1 MDKIKKIIEKAQNTM
16 RKTLLNL
23 LAVTVGFLAGTLEGN
38 TCTNVIITRGASRD
52 GSVLVSY
59 AADSHYLFGELYY
72 HPAQDWK
79 PGTMLQIYE
88 WDTNRHLGEIEQVP
102 HTYQTVGNMNEFQV
116 IITETTWGGRPEL
129 EDKSGGID
137 YGSLIYIALQ
147 RAKTARE
154 AIDVI
159 VDLANTHGYCSEGET
174 FSIADKNEAWIMELV
189 GKGMNMKNGKNLNK
203 GIVWVAM
210 RVPDGAICGH
220 ANQARIGK
228 FPLDDPDNCLYAPDV
243 ISLARRK
250 GWFEGLDSE
259 FSFKK
264 AYCPA
269 DFGTVRGCDARV
281 WSAFNIL
288 TDGWFSFYDEDG
300 KAVTRDAFSY
310 LDYVMGNDLEGDF
323 PLFVYPRKKAG
334 VKEVADVMRDHFEG
348 TPMDMTQDIGA
359 GGNALPYRWR
369 PMEFTYD
376 GKTYVNE
383 RAIATQQT
391 GFWMVGQARNYV
403 PDVVGGILWFGT
415 DDAATSYLT
424 PIYTSTTKVPDC
436 FREGNG
442 DLLHYSNTASFW
454 INNRISN
461 ACYKMYNVMA
471 PYVRDRID
479 YFEIDQMERRTHSV
493 DSMAVVMYNQVAV
506 KLQKKLSSKHD
517 VMVSRRPFAAV
528 VKYVTDYTVK
538 TAQDQFEAWRTL
550 EEELLVKFMDGNVKP
565 QNDDGTF
572 KHSEYSDGIPEKVE
586 WPGYT
591 ELWKETVAQEH
602 GDVIIVPEETN
613 NQ

>member
-1 MDKIKKIIEKAQNTM
+1 MG
-16 RKTLLNL
+16 KTFLKL
-23 LAVTVGFLAGTLEGN
+23 LAVAAALVAGTLEGN
-38 TCTNVIITRGASRD
+38 TCTNVIITRGATTD

-72 HPAQDWK
+72 KPAMDWA
-79 PGTMLQIYE
+79 PGSMLQIYD
-88 WDTNRHLGEIEQVP
+88 WDTHKHLGEIEQVP

-129 EDKSGGID
+129 EDKRGGID

-147 RAKTARE
+147 RAKSARE

-159 VDLANTHGYCSEGET
+159 VNLANTYGYASEGES

-189 GKGMNMKNGKNLNK
+189 GKGMRIKNNVNLDK
-203 GIVWVAM
+203 GIVWVA
-210 RVPDGAICGH
+210 RRIPDGAICAH
-220 ANQARIGK
+220 ANQARIGT

-243 ISLARRK
+243 ITLARRK
-250 GWFEGLDSE
+250 GWFDGPDSE

-264 AYCPA
+264 AYCPI
-269 DFGTVRGCDARV
+269 DFGAARGCDARA
-281 WSAFNIL
+281 WAAFNIL
-288 TDGWFSFYDEDG
+288 TDGWFSFYDEKG
-300 KAVTRDAFSY
+300 SPVTRDAYSY
-310 LDYVMGNDLEGDF
+310 LDYVMGKDLSADF
-323 PLFVYPRKKAG
+323 PLWVFPRKKAG
-334 VKEVADVMRDHFEG
+334 VKELADVMRDHFEG

-369 PMEFTYD
+369 PMEFSFD

-424 PIYTSTTKVPDC
+424 PIYTSITRVPEC

-442 DLLHYSNTASFW
+442 DLLHYSPTASFW
-454 INNRISN
+454 VNNRISN
-461 ACYKMYNVMA
+461 ACYKMYNIMA
-471 PYVRDRID
+471 PYVRAKADA
-479 YFEIDQMERRTHSV
+479 FERDQMERRTHSV
-493 DSMAVVMYNQVAV
+493 DSMAVVMYNEVAI
-506 KLQKKLSSKHD
+506 KLQKKLSSKKD
-517 VMVSRRPFAAV
+517 VMVSRTPFAGI
-528 VKYVTDYTVK
+528 VKYVTDYSVK
-538 TAQDQFEAWRTL
+538 TAQDQFARWQEL
-550 EEELLVKFMDGNVKP
+550 EVELLLKFMDGNVKP
-565 QNDDGTF
+565 QNPDGSF
-572 KHSEYSDGIPEKVE
+572 KHSEYSEGIPQKIE

-602 GDVIIVPEETN
+602 GETIQVPAK
-613 NQ
+613 

>member
-1 MDKIKKIIEKAQNTM
+1 M
-16 RKTLLNL
+16 RNSLLKVLVATSAL
-23 LAVTVGFLAGTLEGN
+23 LFALDASP
-38 TCTNVIITRGASRD
+38 CTNVIISRGASQD

-59 AADSHYLFGELYY
+59 AADSHTIYGELYY
-72 HPAQDWK
+72 KPARDWK
-79 PGTMLQIYE
+79 PGSTLQIYD
-88 WDTNRHLGEIEQVP
+88 WDTFKPLAAIEQVP

-129 EDKSGGID
+129 EDKNGGID
-137 YGSLIYIALQ
+137 YGSLIYVALQ
-147 RAKTARE
+147 RSRTARE

-159 VDLANTHGYCSEGET
+159 VDLANNYGYASEGET

-189 GKGMNMKNGKNLNK
+189 GKGMNIRNGVNTQK

-210 RVPDGAICGH
+210 RVPDGAICAH

-228 FPLDDPDNCLYAPDV
+228 FPLNDPENCLYAPDV
-243 ISLARRK
+243 ISFARRK
-250 GWFEGLDSE
+250 GYFEGTDEE

-269 DFGTVRGCDARV
+269 DFGMVRGCDARA
-281 WSAFNIL
+281 WSAYNIL
-288 TDGWFSFYDEDG
+288 TDGWFSFYDDKG
-300 KAVTRDAFSY
+300 NAVTRDAYSY
-310 LDYVMGNDLEGDF
+310 LDYVMGRDLEADM
-323 PLFVYPRKKAG
+323 PLFVFPRKKVG
-334 VKEVADVMRDHFEG
+334 VKDVADVMRDHFEG

-369 PMEFTYD
+369 PMEFTVE

-424 PIYTSTTKVPDC
+424 PIYTSVTEVPEC

-442 DLLHYSNTASFW
+442 DRLHYSPTASFW

-461 ACYKMYNVMA
+461 ACYKMYNHMA
-471 PYVRDRID
+471 PYVRTRID
-479 YFEIDQMERRTHSV
+479 AFEREQMERRTHSV

-506 KLQKKLSSKHD
+506 KLQRKLESRRD
-517 VMVSRRPFAAV
+517 VMVSSAPFAKI
-528 VKYVTDYTVK
+528 VKYVTD
-538 TAQDQFEAWRTL
+538 FTL
-550 EEELLVKFMDGNVKP
+550 ETANNQFADWQNLEVELLVKFMDGNVVP
-565 QNDDGTF
+565 QDENGAF
-572 KHSEYSDGIPEKVE
+572 KASEYSSGQPAKVE
-586 WPGYT
+586 HPGYT
-591 ELWKETVAQEH
+591 DLWKETVAQEH
-602 GDVIIVPEETN
+602 GTNIRVP
-613 NQ
+613 

>member
-1 MDKIKKIIEKAQNTM
+1 MRNLLLKASVAAAF
-16 RKTLLNL
+16 TLL
-23 LAVTVGFLAGTLEGN
+23 ASAEGN
-38 TCTNVIITRGASRD
+38 TCTNVIVSRGASMD

-79 PGTMLQIYE
+79 LGEVLKVYD
-88 WDTNRHLGEIEQVP
+88 WDTNRYLGEIDQVE
-102 HTYQTVGNMNEFQV
+102 HTYQTVGNMNEHQL

-129 EDKSGGID
+129 EDKKGGID
-137 YGSLIYIALQ
+137 YGSLIYITLQ

-159 VDLANTHGYCSEGET
+159 VKLANEYGYASEGET

-189 GKGMNMKNGKNLNK
+189 GKGMNIRNNVNMNK

-210 RVPDGAICGH
+210 RVPDGAICAH

-228 FPLDDPDNCLYAPDV
+228 FPLNDPDNCLYAPDV
-243 ISLARRK
+243 ISFARRK
-250 GWFEGLDSE
+250 GCFDGADSE

-269 DFGTVRGCDARV
+269 DFGTVRGCDARA

-288 TDGWFSFYDEDG
+288 TNGWFSFYDEDG
-300 KAVTRDAFSY
+300 NAVTRDAYSY
-310 LDYVMGNDLEGDF
+310 LDYVMGENLEGDF
-323 PLFVYPRKKAG
+323 PLFVYPRKKIS
-334 VKEVADVMRDHFEG
+334 VKDVADVMRDHFEG

-369 PMEFTYD
+369 PMEFKVED
-376 GKTYVNE
+376 RTYVNE

-424 PIYTSTTKVPDC
+424 PIYTSITKVPDC
-436 FREGNG
+436 FRVGNG
-442 DLLHYSNTASFW
+442 DLLHYSPTSSFW

-471 PYVRDRID
+471 PYVRARADA
-479 YFEIDQMERRTHSV
+479 FELDQMFRKTHTV
-493 DSMAVVMYNQVAV
+493 DSMAVVMYNEVAV
-506 KLQKKLSSKHD
+506 KMQKKLSSKGD
-517 VMVSRRPFAAV
+517 VMISRKPFQKLI
-528 VKYVTDYTVK
+528 KYVTDYSVN
-538 TAQDQFEAWRTL
+538 TAQRQFADWSKL
-550 EEELLVKFMDGNVKP
+550 EVELLVKFMDGNVKP
-565 QNDDGTF
+565 QNEDGSF
-572 KHSEYSDGIPEKVE
+572 KHSEHSQGIPESVE

-591 ELWKETVAQEH
+591 ELWKQTVAQEH
-602 GDVIIVPEETN
+602 GETIRVPDE
-613 NQ
+613 

>member
-1 MDKIKKIIEKAQNTM
+1 MEKGQNIV
-16 RKTLLNL
+16 KVFLVV
-23 LAVTVGFLAGTLEGN
+23 LAILAGAVEGN
-38 TCTNVIITRGASRD
+38 TCTNVLISRGASKD

-72 HPAQDWK
+72 KPAADWN
-79 PGTMLQIYE
+79 PGSMLKIYD
-88 WDTNRHLGEIEQVP
+88 WDSNRYLGEIEQVP
-102 HTYQTVGNMNEFQV
+102 HTFQTVGNMNEYQV

-129 EDKSGGID
+129 EDRKGGID

-154 AIDVI
+154 AINVI
-159 VDLANTHGYCSEGET
+159 VELANKYGYASEGET
-174 FSIADKNEAWIMELV
+174 FSIADKHEAWIMELI
-189 GKGMNMKNGKNLNK
+189 GKGMNIRNGINMSK

-210 RVPDGAICGH
+210 KVPDGAICAH

-228 FPLDDPDNCLYAPDV
+228 FPLNDPENCLYAPDV
-243 ISLARRK
+243 ISFARRK
-250 GWFEGLDSE
+250 GYFDGENED

-264 AYCPA
+264 AYCPV
-269 DFGTVRGCDARV
+269 DFGTVRGCDARA

-288 TDGWFSFYDEDG
+288 TDGWFSFYDEKG
-300 KAVTRDAFSY
+300 NPVTRDAYGY
-310 LDYVMGNDLEGDF
+310 LDYVLGKNLDGDF
-323 PLFVYPRKKAG
+323 PLFVFPRKKVG
-334 VKEVADVMRDHFEG
+334 VKELADVMRDHFEG

-369 PMEFTYD
+369 PMEFEWD

-415 DDAATSYLT
+415 DDAATSYLS
-424 PIYTSTTKVPDC
+424 PIYTSITKVPEC

-442 DLLHYSNTASFW
+442 DLLHYSSTASFW
-454 INNRISN
+454 LNNRVSN
-461 ACYKMYNVMA
+461 ACYKMYNIMA
-471 PYVRDRID
+471 PYVRAKADA
-479 YFEIDQMERRTHSV
+479 FELDQIEHRTHSV
-493 DSMAVVMYNQVAV
+493 DSMAVVMYNEIVI
-506 KLQKKLSSKHD
+506 KLQKKLSQKGD
-517 VMVSRRPFAAV
+517 VIVSGQPYAKIT
-528 VKYVTDYTVK
+528 KYITKYTVE
-538 TAQDQFEAWRTL
+538 TAQNQFEAWEKL

-565 QNDDGTF
+565 QNPDGSF
-572 KHSEYSDGIPEKVE
+572 KHSEYSTRIPLKVE

-602 GDVIIVPEETN
+602 GEVIQVPE
-613 NQ
+613 

>member
-1 MDKIKKIIEKAQNTM
+1 MK
-16 RKTLLNL
+16 KTLLKA
-23 LAVTVGFLAGTLEGN
+23 LAVAAAVMFSAAEGY
-38 TCTNVIITRGASRD
+38 TCTNVIVTSGASRD

-59 AADSHYLFGELYY
+59 AADSHYLFGELY
-72 HPAQDWK
+72 HHIAADWPAGSMLKIYDW
-79 PGTMLQIYE
+79 
-88 WDTNRHLGEIEQVP
+88 DSNRYLGEIEQVL
-102 HTYQTVGNMNEFQV
+102 HTYQTVGNMNEHQV

-129 EDKSGGID
+129 EDKKGGID

-159 VDLANTHGYCSEGET
+159 VELANRYGYASEGET
-174 FSIADKNEAWIMELV
+174 FSIADKKEAWIMELI
-189 GKGMNMKNGKNLNK
+189 GKGMNVKNGVNLQK

-210 RVPDGAICGH
+210 RVPDGAICAH

-243 ISLARRK
+243 ITFARKK
-250 GWFEGLDSE
+250 GYFDGLDSE

-264 AYCPA
+264 AYAPI

-288 TDGWFSFYDEDG
+288 TDGWFSFYDQDG
-300 KAVTRDAFSY
+300 RPVTRDAYAY
-310 LDYVMGNDLEGDF
+310 LDYVMGQNLDGDL
-323 PLFVYPRKKAG
+323 PLWVYPRKTIT
-334 VKEVADVMRDHFEG
+334 VKQVADVMRDHFEG

-369 PMEFTYD
+369 PMEFTFD

-391 GFWMVGQARNYV
+391 GFWMVGQARKYV

-424 PIYTSTTKVPDC
+424 PIYTSTTEVPDC

-442 DLLHYSNTASFW
+442 DLLHYSPTASFW

-471 PYVRDRID
+471 PYVRERADA
-479 YFEIDQMERRTHSV
+479 FETDQMDRRTHSV
-493 DSMAVVMYNQVAV
+493 DSMAVVLYNQVAI
-506 KLQKKLSSKHD
+506 KMQERAAKGKGQSS
-517 VMVSRRPFAAV
+517 RPFAKV
-528 VKYVTDYTVK
+528 IKYVTDYTVK
-538 TAQDQFEAWRTL
+538 TAQDQFKAWSAL
-550 EEELLVKFMDGNVKP
+550 ETELLVKFMDGNVKP
-565 QNDDGTF
+565 QNPDGSF
-572 KHSEYSDGIPEKVE
+572 KHSEHSTGIPEKIE

-602 GDVIIVPEETN
+602 GEVIQVPE
-613 NQ
+613 

>member
-1 MDKIKKIIEKAQNTM
+1 MRNLLLKASVAAAF
-16 RKTLLNL
+16 TLL
-23 LAVTVGFLAGTLEGN
+23 ASAEGN
-38 TCTNVIITRGASRD
+38 TCTNVIVSRGASMD

-79 PGTMLQIYE
+79 LGEVLKVYD
-88 WDTNRHLGEIEQVP
+88 WDTNRYLGEIDQVE
-102 HTYQTVGNMNEFQV
+102 HTYQTVGNMNEHQL

-129 EDKSGGID
+129 EDKKGGID
-137 YGSLIYIALQ
+137 YGSLIYITLQ

-159 VDLANTHGYCSEGET
+159 VKLANEYGYASEGET

-189 GKGMNMKNGKNLNK
+189 GKGMNIRNNVNMNK

-210 RVPDGAICGH
+210 RVPDGAICAH

-228 FPLDDPDNCLYAPDV
+228 FPLNDPDNCLYAPDV
-243 ISLARRK
+243 ISFARRK
-250 GWFEGLDSE
+250 GYFDGADSE

-269 DFGTVRGCDARV
+269 DFGTVRGCDARA

-288 TDGWFSFYDEDG
+288 TNGWFSFYDEDG
-300 KAVTRDAFSY
+300 NAVTRDAYSY
-310 LDYVMGNDLEGDF
+310 LDYVMGENLEGDF
-323 PLFVYPRKKAG
+323 PLFVYPRKKIS
-334 VKEVADVMRDHFEG
+334 VKDVADVMRDHYEG

-369 PMEFTYD
+369 PMEFKVED
-376 GKTYVNE
+376 RTYVNE

-424 PIYTSTTKVPDC
+424 PIYTSITRVPDC
-436 FREGNG
+436 FRVGNG
-442 DLLHYSNTASFW
+442 DLLHYSPTSSFW

-471 PYVRDRID
+471 PHVRARADA
-479 YFEIDQMERRTHSV
+479 FELDQMFRKTHTV
-493 DSMAVVMYNQVAV
+493 DSMAVVMYNEVAV
-506 KLQKKLSSKHD
+506 KMQKKLSSKGD
-517 VMVSRRPFAAV
+517 VMISRKPFQKLI
-528 VKYVTDYTVK
+528 KYVTDYSVN
-538 TAQDQFEAWRTL
+538 TAQRQFADWSKL
-550 EEELLVKFMDGNVKP
+550 EVELLVKFMDGNVKP
-565 QNDDGTF
+565 QNEDGSF
-572 KHSEYSDGIPEKVE
+572 KHSEHSQGMPESVE

-591 ELWKETVAQEH
+591 ELWKQTVAQEH
-602 GDVIIVPEETN
+602 GETIRVPDE
-613 NQ
+613 

>member
-1 MDKIKKIIEKAQNTM
+1 MRNLLLKASVAAAF
-16 RKTLLNL
+16 TLL
-23 LAVTVGFLAGTLEGN
+23 ASAEGN
-38 TCTNVIITRGASRD
+38 TCTNVIVSRGASMD

-79 PGTMLQIYE
+79 LGEVLKVYD
-88 WDTNRHLGEIEQVP
+88 WDTNRYLGEIDQVE
-102 HTYQTVGNMNEFQV
+102 HTYQTVGNMNEHQL

-129 EDKSGGID
+129 EDKKGGID
-137 YGSLIYIALQ
+137 YGSLIYITLQ

-159 VDLANTHGYCSEGET
+159 VKLANEYGYASEGET

-189 GKGMNMKNGKNLNK
+189 GKGMNIRNNVNMNK

-210 RVPDGAICGH
+210 RVPDGAICAH

-228 FPLDDPDNCLYAPDV
+228 FPLNDPDNCLYAPDV
-243 ISLARRK
+243 ISFARRK
-250 GWFEGLDSE
+250 GYFDGADSE

-269 DFGTVRGCDARV
+269 DFGTVRGCDARA

-288 TDGWFSFYDEDG
+288 TNGWFSFYDEDG
-300 KAVTRDAFSY
+300 NAVTRDAYSY
-310 LDYVMGNDLEGDF
+310 LDYVMGENLEGDF
-323 PLFVYPRKKAG
+323 PLFVYPRKKIS
-334 VKEVADVMRDHFEG
+334 VKDVADVMRDHYEG

-369 PMEFTYD
+369 PMEFKVED
-376 GKTYVNE
+376 RTYVNE

-391 GFWMVGQARNYV
+391 GVWMVGQARNYV

-424 PIYTSTTKVPDC
+424 PIYTSITRVPDC
-436 FREGNG
+436 FRVGNG
-442 DLLHYSNTASFW
+442 DLLHYSPTSSFW

-471 PYVRDRID
+471 PHVRARADA
-479 YFEIDQMERRTHSV
+479 FELDQMFRKTHTV
-493 DSMAVVMYNQVAV
+493 DSMAVVMYNEVAV
-506 KLQKKLSSKHD
+506 KMQKKLSSKGD
-517 VMVSRRPFAAV
+517 VMISRKPFQKLI
-528 VKYVTDYTVK
+528 KYVTDYSVN
-538 TAQDQFEAWRTL
+538 TAQRQFADWSKL
-550 EEELLVKFMDGNVKP
+550 EVELLVKFMDGNVKP
-565 QNDDGTF
+565 QNEDGSF
-572 KHSEYSDGIPEKVE
+572 KHSEHSQGMPESVE

-591 ELWKETVAQEH
+591 ELWKQTVAQEH
-602 GDVIIVPEETN
+602 GETIRVPDE
-613 NQ
+613 

>member
-1 MDKIKKIIEKAQNTM
+1 MEKGKNIL
-16 RKTLLNL
+16 KTL
-23 LAVTVGFLAGTLEGN
+23 FLSAILMTIGIEGN
-38 TCTNVIITRGASRD
+38 TCTNVIVSRGASKD

-72 HPAQDWK
+72 KPAADWK
-79 PGTMLQIYE
+79 AGSVLKVYD
-88 WDTNRHLGEIEQVP
+88 WDSNRYLGDIEQVP
-102 HTYQTVGNMNEFQV
+102 HTFQTVGNMNEYQV

-129 EDKSGGID
+129 EDKKGGID
-137 YGSLIYIALQ
+137 YGSLIYITLQ
-147 RAKTARE
+147 RAKSARE
-154 AIDVI
+154 AIDII
-159 VDLANTHGYCSEGET
+159 VDLANTYGYASEGET
-174 FSIADKNEAWIMELV
+174 FSIADKNEAWIMELI
-189 GKGMNMKNGKNLNK
+189 GKGMNIRNGVNVNK

-210 RVPDGAICGH
+210 RVPDGAICAH

-228 FPLDDPDNCLYAPDV
+228 FPLNDPDNCLYAPDV
-243 ISLARRK
+243 IRFARRK
-250 GWFEGLDSE
+250 GYFDGSDSE

-269 DFGTVRGCDARV
+269 DFGTVRGCDARA

-288 TDGWFSFYDEDG
+288 TDGWFSFYDEQG
-300 KAVTRDAFSY
+300 NAVTRDAYGY
-310 LDYVMGNDLEGDF
+310 LDYVMGQNLEGDF
-323 PLFVYPRKKAG
+323 PLFVFPRKKVG
-334 VKEVADVMRDHFEG
+334 VKELADVMRDHFEG

-369 PMEFTYD
+369 PMEWEFD

-415 DDAATSYLT
+415 DDASTSYLS
-424 PIYTSTTKVPDC
+424 PIYTSITKVPDC

-442 DLLHYSNTASFW
+442 DLLHYSPTASFW

-461 ACYKMYNVMA
+461 ACYKMYNIMA
-471 PYVRDRID
+471 PYVRAKADS
-479 YFEIDQMERRTHSV
+479 FERDQMERRTHSV
-493 DSMAVVMYNQVAV
+493 DSMAVVMYNQVVV
-506 KLQKKLSSKHD
+506 KLQKKLSSKGD
-517 VMVSRRPFAAV
+517 VMVSAKPFAKI
-528 VKYVTDYTVK
+528 VKYVTDYTVN
-538 TAQDQFEAWRTL
+538 TAQEQFTAWQKL

-565 QNDDGTF
+565 QNPDGTF
-572 KHSEYSDGIPEKVE
+572 KHSEYSTGIPEKIE

-602 GDVIIVPEETN
+602 GEIIVVPE
-613 NQ
+613 

>member
-1 MDKIKKIIEKAQNTM
+1 MK
-16 RKTLLNL
+16 KTLMASFI
-23 LAVTVGFLAGTLEGN
+23 LAALGMLSPRAEA
-38 TCTNVIITRGASRD
+38 CTNVIITRGASRD

-59 AADSHYLFGELYY
+59 AADSHSLFGELYY
-72 HPAQDWK
+72 KPAADWK
-79 PGTMLQIYE
+79 AGSMLAVRD
-88 WDTNRHLGEIEQVP
+88 WDTNRYLGEIEQVP
-102 HTYQTVGNMNEFQV
+102 HTYQTVGNMNEFQL

-129 EDKSGGID
+129 EDKKGGID
-137 YGSLIYIALQ
+137 YGSLIYITLQ

-159 VDLANTHGYCSEGET
+159 VDLANTYGYASEGET
-174 FSIADKNEAWIMELV
+174 FSIADKNEAWIMELI
-189 GKGMNMKNGKNLNK
+189 GKGMNMRNGVNTQK

-210 RVPDGAICGH
+210 RVPDGAICAH

-228 FPLDDPDNCLYAPDV
+228 FPLDDPDNCLYAQDV
-243 ISLARRK
+243 ISFARRK
-250 GWFEGLDSE
+250 GYFDGPDSE

-264 AYCPA
+264 AYNPA
-269 DFGTVRGCDARV
+269 DFGTVRGCDARA

-300 KAVTRDAFSY
+300 KAVTRDAYSY
-310 LDYVMGNDLEGDF
+310 LDYVMGKDLDGDF
-323 PLFVYPRKKAG
+323 PLFVFPRKKAG
-334 VKEVADVMRDHFEG
+334 VKELADVMRDHFEG

-369 PMEFTYD
+369 PMEFEVD
-376 GKTYVNE
+376 GKTYLNE

-391 GFWMVGQARNYV
+391 GFWMIGQARNYV

-424 PIYTSTTKVPDC
+424 PIYTSTTQVPEC

-442 DLLHYSNTASFW
+442 DMLHYSPTASFW
-454 INNRISN
+454 VNNRISN

-471 PYVRDRID
+471 PYVRERID
-479 YFEIDQMERRTHSV
+479 LYERDQMERRTHTT
-493 DSMAVVMYNQVAV
+493 DSMAVVLYNQVAV
-506 KLQKKLSSKHD
+506 KLQKKLSSKGD
-517 VMVSRRPFAAV
+517 VMVSRKPFR
-528 VKYVTDYTVK
+528 KITRYLTDYSVK
-538 TAQDQFEAWRTL
+538 TAQEQFGKWQQL
-550 EEELLVKFMDGNVKP
+550 EVELLVKFMDGNVKP
-565 QNDDGTF
+565 QNPDGSF
-572 KHSEYSDGIPEKVE
+572 AVSEFDARQPAGIE

-602 GDVIIVPEETN
+602 GDVIQVLSE
-613 NQ
+613 

>member
-1 MDKIKKIIEKAQNTM
+1 M
-16 RKTLLNL
+16 RKTFFKA
-23 LAVTVGFLAGTLEGN
+23 LAVAASMALSLQEGN
-38 TCTNVIITRGASRD
+38 TCTNVIVTSGASKD

-72 HPAQDWK
+72 HPAADW
-79 PGTMLQIYE
+79 PAGTMLKIYD
-88 WDTNRHLGEIEQVP
+88 WDTNRYLGEIEQVP
-102 HTYQTVGNMNEFQV
+102 HTYQTVGNMNEHQV

-129 EDKSGGID
+129 EDKKGGID

-159 VDLANTHGYCSEGET
+159 VELANRYGYASEGET
-174 FSIADKNEAWIMELV
+174 FSIADKREAWIMEII
-189 GKGMNMKNGKNLNK
+189 GKGMNVKNGVNMQK
-203 GIVWVAM
+203 GIVWVA
-210 RVPDGAICGH
+210 RRIPDGAICAH

-228 FPLDDPDNCLYAPDV
+228 FPLNDPDNCLYSPDV
-243 ISLARRK
+243 ITFARRK
-250 GWFEGLDSE
+250 GYFDGLDSE

-264 AYCPA
+264 AYCPI
-269 DFGTVRGCDARV
+269 DFGTVRGCDARA

-288 TDGWFSFYDEDG
+288 TDGWFSFYDENG
-300 KAVTRDAFSY
+300 SPVTRDAYTY
-310 LDYVMGNDLEGDF
+310 LDYVMGENLEGDI
-323 PLFVYPRKKAG
+323 PLWVYPRKKIG
-334 VKEVADVMRDHFEG
+334 VKQVADVMRDHFEG

-369 PMEFTYD
+369 PMEWKNYD
-376 GKTYVNE
+376 GQTFINE

-424 PIYTSTTKVPDC
+424 PMYTSISKVPEC

-442 DLLHYSNTASFW
+442 DLLHYSATASFW
-454 INNRISN
+454 INNRVSN

-471 PYVRDRID
+471 GYVRKKID
-479 YFEIDQMERRTHSV
+479 AFEIDQMERKTHSV
-493 DSMAVVMYNQVAV
+493 DSAAVVMYNEVAM
-506 KLQKKLSSKHD
+506 KIQKKMQSNGG
-517 VMVSRRPFAAV
+517 MISRAPFKNV
-528 VKYVTDYTVK
+528 TKYVTNYCVK
-538 TAQDQFEAWRTL
+538 TAQNQFQAWTDL
-550 EEELLVKFMDGNVKP
+550 ETELLVKFMDGNVKP
-565 QNDDGTF
+565 QNEDGTF
-572 KHSEYSDGIPEKVE
+572 KHSEYSQGIPEKVE

-602 GDVIIVPEETN
+602 GDIIRVKE
-613 NQ
+613 